1 MDNDRVSAPDPS
13 TRPDTRYGLANALVL
28 RVLGAQ
34 AIALGV
40 LLLGVF
46 AVGALVDLPAV
57 IPVVIAL
64 LGILTL
70 TGTAWWLRSRAS
82 VVTLTAQGYAV
93 RLLRGSGVRSASW
106 PEVREV
112 VTSSP
117 RGVACV
123 VLRLE
128 AEEQTIIPVAA
139 LAADRED
146 FVRDLQQRLQSGH
159 GLKPL

>member
-1 MDNDRVSAPDPS
+1 MDNAHVSAPDPS
-13 TRPDTRYGLANALVL
+13 TRPNTRYRLANALVL

-34 AIALGV
+34 AVALGV

-57 IPVVIAL
+57 VPVMIAL

-128 AEEQTIIPVAA
+128 EAQTIVPVAA

>member
-1 MDNDRVSAPDPS
+1 MSAPDPS
-13 TRPDTRYGLANALVL
+13 TRPNTRYRLANALVL

-34 AIALGV
+34 AVALGV

-57 IPVVIAL
+57 VPVMIAL

-128 AEEQTIIPVAA
+128 EAQTIVPVAA

>member
-1 MDNDRVSAPDPS
+1 MSAPDPS
-13 TRPDTRYGLANALVL
+13 TRPDTRYRLAHALVL

-40 LLLGVF
+40 LLLGGF
-46 AVGALVDLPAV
+46 AVAALVDLPAV
-57 IPVVIAL
+57 VPVVIAL
-64 LGILTL
+64 LGVVAL

-128 AEEQTIIPVAA
+128 EAQTIIPVAA
-139 LAADRED
+139 LEADRED